1 MRSVIFIE
9 NPPFSFEINP
19 IFGSPYYSM
28 FEFCVMI
35 ETLGDDFF
43 KTLATNFPILAGSL
57 ETRPDNSDI
66 YLYGQ
71 SPSDFLPNP
80 AHFTTGFDRNE
91 SISHYPFLQVK
102 HAFDI

>member
-9 NPPFSFEINP
+9 NPQFSFEINS

-28 FEFCVMI
+28 FEFCVTI
-35 ETLGDDFF
+35 DDFF
-43 KTLATNFPILAGSL
+43 KTLPTNFPILAGSL

-71 SPSDFLPNP
+71 SPSDFLANP

-91 SISHYPFLQVK
+91 SISHYPFRQVK
-102 HAFDI
+102 RAFDI

>member
-1 MRSVIFIE
+1 MTFKVAFDSEYRF
-9 NPPFSFEINP
+9 
-19 IFGSPYYSM
+19 
-28 FEFCVMI
+28 MI

-43 KTLATNFPILAGSL
+43 KTPATNFPKLAGSL

-71 SPSDFLPNP
+71 SPSDFLANP

-91 SISHYPFLQVK
+91 SISHYPFRQVK
-102 HAFDI
+102 RAFDI